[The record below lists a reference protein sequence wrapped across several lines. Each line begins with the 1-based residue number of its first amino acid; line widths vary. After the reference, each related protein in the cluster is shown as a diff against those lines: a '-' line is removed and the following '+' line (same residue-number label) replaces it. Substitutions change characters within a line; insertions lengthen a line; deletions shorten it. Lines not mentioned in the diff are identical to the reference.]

1 MKIKFEGKY
10 KSIGPFEWND
20 IPSFVVITGLNGTGK
35 SQLLRLIHANIVGS
49 QQIGEGLLISD
60 AVFAPEEVSYIEGEW
75 RLQNTG
81 PLDYALTLSEASGLY
96 DNFRNARH
104 WGRGDKREIIIS
116 AAYQS
121 VLALSGKPNPQ
132 AVSREEFWSFFPKY
146 LLENEDRIPHLLSKV
161 FLEYRLAEIDLK
173 SRDYSPDKILE
184 TLGAK
189 PWRVVREIIL
199 ESKLPFE
206 INDPEG
212 LSLFDQFHLKLTHR
226 QTREDVNFED
236 LSSGEKVLISLAFYL
251 FSSQEKHTFPKL
263 LLLDEPDAHLHP
275 SMSKQFL
282 DVIKN
287 ILVDKYGVQVIMT
300 THSPSTV
307 ILAPDEAIYEMAL
320 DEPRI
325 RKSSSKS
332 HLVSLLTSGL
342 VLVNEGAK
350 YLLVEDEADKVFYS
364 HIFNELLAA
373 GVVDSE
379 VPLIFIPASTKAS
392 SGGKSVVAGWVKKLQ
407 ESGLVG
413 ILNGLIDGDNG
424 NPTSEGIY
432 KIDRY
437 CIENYL
443 ADPIVVYAALVN
455 LEMAPPI
462 AGITLTFGQEHRL
475 ASMSNTDLQTI
486 ADAITAKVQSKMLSF
501 FTDFDASLENKRRE
515 VEFVGSKKVS
525 YPGWLLDR
533 TGKKLVNEVY
543 PAAFSSRLNRE
554 RLFRALKRVNLLPVD
569 LRDKFIEIRNSI

>member
-1 MKIKFEGKY
+1 MNITFEGKY

-35 SQLLRLIHANIVGS
+35 SQLLRLIHATVIGS
-49 QQIGEGLLISD
+49 QQITERLLISD
-60 AVFAPEEVSYIEGEW
+60 AAFAPEEVSYIEGEW

-81 PLDYALTLSEASGLY
+81 PLDYARTISEVDSLFN
-96 DNFRNARH
+96 NFRN
-104 WGRGDKREIIIS
+104 RGQWQRNDKRELNLYAAFERVLIS
-116 AAYQS
+116 A
-121 VLALSGKPNPQ
+121 GKTDPQ
-132 AVSREEFWSFFPKY
+132 MVTRDEFVSFFPKY
-146 LLENEDRIPHLLSKV
+146 LLENEDRIPHILSKV

-173 SRDYSPDKILE
+173 SRDYRPDKILE
-184 TLGAK
+184 SLGAK
-189 PWRVVREIIL
+189 PWQVVREIIQ

-212 LSLFDQFHLKLTHR
+212 LFLFDQFHLKLTHR
-226 QTREDVNFED
+226 QTRDNVDFGD

-251 FSSQEKHTFPKL
+251 FSSQEKNTFPKL

-307 ILAPDEAIYEMAL
+307 VLAPDDAIYEMAL

-325 RKSSSKS
+325 RKGSSKS

-342 VLVNEGAK
+342 VLVSEGAK

-364 HIFNELLAA
+364 DIFNELLAA
-373 GVVDSE
+373 DLVDSE
-379 VPLIFIPASTKAS
+379 VPLIFIPASTKTS
-392 SGGKSVVAGWVKKLQ
+392 SGGKSVVTGWVKKLQ

-413 ILNGLIDGDNG
+413 ILNGLIDGDSG
-424 NPTSEGIY
+424 NPTSDGIY
-432 KIDRY
+432 KINRY

-443 ADPIVVYAALVN
+443 ADPIVAYAALLN
-455 LEMAPPI
+455 LGMAPPI
-462 AGITLTFGQEHRL
+462 AGITLTFGHEHKL
-475 ASMSNTDLQTI
+475 ASMSNNDLQTI
-486 ADAITAKVQSKMLSF
+486 ADTILTKVQSKMLSF
-501 FTDFDASLENKRRE
+501 FTDFDASLENTRRE
-515 VEFVGSKKVS
+515 VEFVGAKRVS

-533 TGKKLVNEVY
+533 TGKKLINEIY
-543 PAAFSSRLNRE
+543 PAAFSPKLNKQ
-554 RLFRALKRVNLLPVD
+554 ALSQAFKRVNLLPLD
-569 LRDKFIEIRNSI
+569 LRDKFVEIRNSV